1 MAKKKTKSKNKKR
14 SRKELKMIQEA
25 KNASIATRKA
35 KLKAVEVVSKNVSQV
50 KSRLKNILS
59 MDRAL

>member
-35 KLKAVEVVSKNVSQV
+35 KLKAVEVVNKNVSQV